1 MKIPNTI
8 SKILEN
14 KNVLYVVVFLAVFN
28 LLGYI
33 LTGRI
38 NSIIIFILVAGA
50 MILFSKNMIIILSVP
65 LLLTSGI
72 LVGNKVAENFIGG
85 RIEGMTSKDDATK
98 APKAATTMAPTNALT
113 KAPSTTKASTKSATT
128 IASLPQGLDLSN
140 DESGDIGAGDGEAD
154 VPTENM
160 SLYKK
165 KNNRIDYASTLED
178 AYGDLSNIL
187 GKDGIKNL
195 TSDTQKLMDQQMQ
208 LADAL
213 KGMAPLIGDA
223 KKMLKGIDISGLTN
237 MAQKFNVPANN

>member
-14 KNVLYVVVFLAVFN
+14 KNVLYVVLFLAVFN

-33 LTGRI
+33 LTGKI

-50 MILFSKNMIIILSVP
+50 MRLFSKNMIIVLSIP

-72 LVGNKVAENFIGG
+72 LVGNKVAESFIGG
-85 RIEGMTSKDDATK
+85 GREGMTSSDDTTDEPKTKDNESDATD
-98 APKAATTMAPTNALT
+98 APKTTTAP
-113 KAPSTTKASTKSATT
+113 KKKSSAT
-128 IASLPQGLDLSN
+128 IASLPQGID
-140 DESGDIGAGDGEAD
+140 GGDGDATA
-154 VPTENM
+154 PTENM

-237 MAQKFNVPANN
+237 MAQKFNVPAN

>member
-14 KNVLYVVVFLAVFN
+14 KNVLYVVLFLAVFN

-33 LTGRI
+33 LTGKI

-50 MILFSKNMIIILSVP
+50 MRLFSKNMIIVLSIP

-72 LVGNKVAENFIGG
+72 LVGNKVAESFIGG
-85 RIEGMTSKDDATK
+85 GREGMTSSDDTTDEPKTKDNESDATD
-98 APKAATTMAPTNALT
+98 APKTTNAPTT
-113 KAPSTTKASTKSATT
+113 APKKPSAT
-128 IASLPQGLDLSN
+128 IASLPQGID
-140 DESGDIGAGDGEAD
+140 GDGDTTA
-154 VPTENM
+154 PTENM

-237 MAQKFNVPANN
+237 MAQKFNVPAN